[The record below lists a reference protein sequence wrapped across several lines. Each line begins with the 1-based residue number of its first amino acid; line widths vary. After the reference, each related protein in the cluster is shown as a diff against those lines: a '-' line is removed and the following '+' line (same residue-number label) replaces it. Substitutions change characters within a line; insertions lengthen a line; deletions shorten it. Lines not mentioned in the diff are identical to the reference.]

1 MKALLRFNRLSYT
14 TGHRYAFPLTAIF
27 VCCCVAYLLRPMMA
41 VDCLSMSVIFL
52 FAISLLDGFF
62 FCTMQSESM
71 EHILIAKAGSARRY
85 HLCTELFMT
94 CLAFVYSALIL
105 LYPCMN
111 SLLGTKLLSRTI
123 SIPEILFAAALLFC
137 VSLCGYE
144 LGSLL
149 HPRLT
154 GFRSASAG
162 LLLLIAAGCM
172 ARQALM
178 LKYSFAKWIVWVF
191 PPITDIVEISQ
202 KQGSFCGKEAYFLA
216 FRFVLYALLAFVGK
230 EFLLSHKK

>member
-1 MKALLRFNRLSYT
+1 MKALLRFSRLSYAAR
-14 TGHRYAFPLTAIF
+14 HQYAFPLTAIF
-27 VCCCVAYLLRPMMA
+27 VCCGVVYLFRPMMT

-71 EHILIAKAGSARRY
+71 EHILIVKAGSAQRY
-85 HLCTELFMT
+85 YLCTELFMA
-94 CLAFVYSALIL
+94 CLAFGYSVLIL

-111 SLLGTKLLSRTI
+111 SLLGTKLLSRMI
-123 SIPEILFAAALLFC
+123 SIPEMVFAAVLFFC

-149 HPRLT
+149 HPRIT

-162 LLLLIAAGCM
+162 LLLLIAAGCIT
-172 ARQALM
+172 RQALM
-178 LKYSFAKWIVWVF
+178 LKYTFVKWIVWVF
-191 PPITDIVEISQ
+191 PPITDIALISR
-202 KQGSFCGKEAYFLA
+202 KRDSFCGQEAYFIA

-230 EFLLSHKK
+230 EFLLSRKK

>member
-1 MKALLRFNRLSYT
+1 MKALLRFSRLSYAA
-14 TGHRYAFPLTAIF
+14 GHRYAFPLTAIV
-27 VCCCVAYLLRPMMA
+27 VCCGVAYLLRPMPA

-105 LYPCMN
+105 LYLCMN

-123 SIPEILFAAALLFC
+123 SISEILFAAALLFC

-144 LGSLL
+144 IGSLL
-149 HPRLT
+149 HPRIT
-154 GFRSASAG
+154 GLRSASAG
-162 LLLLIAAGCM
+162 FLLLIAAGCITK
-172 ARQALM
+172 QALM
-178 LKYSFAKWIVWVF
+178 LKYPFAKWIVWVF
-191 PPITDIVEISQ
+191 PPITDIALISR
-202 KQGSFCGKEAYFLA
+202 KQGSFCGQEAYFLA

-230 EFLLSHKK
+230 EFLLSRKK